1 MWHARRFDFLCDDAF
16 IALRYARTWAAT
28 GAPVY
33 NPGERVEGYTSFL
46 FTAAVALLTHLGL
59 DPPAAARLLGALG
72 AVALLAASLAL
83 LRGLLGRRSW
93 RTSVVFVALLAL
105 SAPVAAWSLGGLET
119 TVFAALASAG
129 LSAGFAGFRAQDRS
143 RRQRLALLAGAT
155 LGLATLARPE
165 GALFFG
171 ALFLSAAGLVLRRR
185 RGGGELLRLG
195 LGYLAVVA
203 PHEAWRWS
211 YYGYPL
217 PNTFYVKSTGAAAE
231 LWARGLRYGELALRE
246 MNPALVLAGVGGLLV
261 PGSTRE
267 QAAALWTL
275 RIVLLTGVLYVL
287 RIGGDFLDLYRFFV
301 PFWPLALVAALR
313 PLAVLERVACHLP
326 WGRAA
331 VGGLGLL
338 LVMGHGL
345 HQRRV
350 ADRAM
355 QLAEPERAVRHL
367 EPLGWTR
374 VYALRWAAVGRWI
387 ADLARPGDT
396 LAVGAAGAMPYF
408 AGLPNLD
415 LFGLCDAHVAHHG
428 HVIGTR
434 PGHQRFAP
442 HGYLLERRPTFLF
455 LNPEAFFTSPRPLG
469 PDPRWN
475 PLGWVWAEVILDP
488 QRHGIPEPL
497 RLPFLLRR
505 ERAEE
510 LQGHPAIRVAED
522 NPR

>member
-1 MWHARRFDFLCDDAF
+1 MWQARRFDFLCDDAF

-33 NPGERVEGYTSFL
+33 NLGERVEGYTSFL
-46 FTAAVALLTHLGL
+46 FTAAVALLARLGL

-93 RTSVVFVALLAL
+93 LASAVLVALLAL
-105 SAPVAAWSLGGLET
+105 SAPVAAWALGGLET
-119 TVFAALASAG
+119 LVFAALSSAG
-129 LSAGFAGFRAQDRS
+129 LSVGFAEFRAQDRS
-143 RRQRLALLAGAT
+143 RRRHLALLAGAT

-171 ALFLSAAGLVLRRR
+171 ALSLAAAGLVLRRR

-203 PHEAWRWS
+203 PHEAWRWG
-211 YYGYPL
+211 YYGHPL

-246 MNPALVLAGVGGLLV
+246 MNPALVLAGAVGLLT

-275 RIVLLTGVLYVL
+275 RIVALAGVLYVL

-301 PFWPLALVAALR
+301 PLWPLVLAAALR
-313 PLAVLERVACHLP
+313 PLAALERITHRFP

-331 VGGLGLL
+331 AWGLGLL
-338 LVMGHGL
+338 LMAGHGL

-355 QLAEPERAVRHL
+355 QIAEPERAARHL

-374 VYALRWAAVGRWI
+374 EYALRWAAVGRWL

-396 LAVGAAGAMPYF
+396 MAVGAAGAMPYF

-415 LFGLCDAHVAHHG
+415 LFGLCDAHIAHHG
-428 HVIGTR
+428 QVIGTR

-455 LNPEAFFTSPRPLG
+455 LNPEAFFTAPRPLG

-488 QRHGIPEPL
+488 ARHGAPGPL
-497 RLPFLLRR
+497 RLHFLLRR

-510 LQGHPAIRVAED
+510 LRGHPAIRVAED